1 MSRNSASFSD
11 RPVASRLL
19 HGQGM
24 VPISRGKQ
32 IAGIVGAVIFGY
44 TLSWVSQ
51 PGPGT
56 GPVDTFGPTFGQS
69 VTPVIVSPDPPRGE
83 GSIEPSDASQSTP
96 KPLQANTY
104 EPI

>member
-1 MSRNSASFSD
+1 
-11 RPVASRLL
+11 
-19 HGQGM
+19 M

-32 IAGIVGAVIFGY
+32 IAGILGAVAVGY
-44 TLSWVSQ
+44 ALAWVVT

-69 VTPVIVSPDPPRGE
+69 VTPVIVNPVPPRDDRSPDP
-83 GSIEPSDASQSTP
+83 STP
-96 KPLQANTY
+96 SNSAPQALQTKHS

>member
-1 MSRNSASFSD
+1 MSR
-11 RPVASRLL
+11 
-19 HGQGM
+19 GM

-32 IAGIVGAVIFGY
+32 IAGIVGAVAVGY
-44 TLSWVSQ
+44 ALAWVVT

-69 VTPVIVSPDPPRGE
+69 VTPVIVNPVSPRDDRSSDP
-83 GSIEPSDASQSTP
+83 STP
-96 KPLQANTY
+96 SNSSPQALPPKHS

>member
-1 MSRNSASFSD
+1 MSR
-11 RPVASRLL
+11 
-19 HGQGM
+19 GM

-32 IAGIVGAVIFGY
+32 IAGIVGAVAVGY
-44 TLSWVSQ
+44 ALAWVVT

-69 VTPVIVSPDPPRGE
+69 VTPVIVNPVSPRDDR
-83 GSIEPSDASQSTP
+83 STP
-96 KPLQANTY
+96 SNSSLQALPPKHS

>member
-1 MSRNSASFSD
+1 
-11 RPVASRLL
+11 
-19 HGQGM
+19 M

-32 IAGIVGAVIFGY
+32 IAGIVGAVAVGY
-44 TLSWVSQ
+44 ALAWVVM

-69 VTPVIVSPDPPRGE
+69 VTPVIVNPASPRDYR
-83 GSIEPSDASQSTP
+83 PSDPSAPSNSSPQALQP
-96 KPLQANTY
+96 KHS